1 MEIGVSSAT
10 FFNKEVTEN
19 SFGLMKR
26 LGFKTAEV
34 FLTTFSEYEKDF
46 VEMLAARREANGIRV
61 YSVHSLNQQ
70 FEPELYNSNDRTREN
85 AEVFFRKVAYGARV
99 LGARYYTFHGPA
111 LLKRTPYR
119 FDFEYLGERTR
130 RICGIL
136 SEYGAELAYENVH
149 WTYFSTPEYFLKL
162 KREVENLRACL
173 DIKQAM
179 QSKIPYAEYLKVM
192 GDRLVNVHVCDYDE
206 NGKLCVPGRG
216 SFDFVEFF
224 KVLKGTDY
232 DGPVL
237 MELYGDDY
245 ASFGEVDAGREYLFE
260 CLNKA

>member
-1 MEIGVSSAT
+1 VEIGVSSAT

-19 SFGLMKR
+19 SFGLMKD
-26 LGFKTAEV
+26 LGFGIAEV
-34 FLTTFSEYEKDF
+34 FLTTFSEYEKEF
-46 VEMLAARREANGIRV
+46 VEMLAERKKANGIRA

-70 FEPELYNSNDRTREN
+70 FEPELYNVNERTRSN
-85 AEVFFRKVAYGARV
+85 AEVFLRKVAYGAKV

-119 FDFEYLGERTR
+119 FDFKYLGEKTR
-130 RICGIL
+130 EICGIL

-149 WTYFSTPEYFLKL
+149 WTYFSTPEYFLNL
-162 KREVENLRACL
+162 KREAENVKACL

-192 GDRLVNVHVCDYDE
+192 SGRLVNVHVCDYDE

-224 KVLKGTDY
+224 KILKDTGY
-232 DGPVL
+232 DGPIL
-237 MELYGDDY
+237 MELYSSDY
-245 ASFGEVDAGREYLFE
+245 TSFDEVRAGKEYLLE
-260 CLNKA
+260 CLNK